1 MEAQYASV
9 WERNSDVIPDKIA
22 LICGNNEVTWKD
34 YDDRAARIASLL
46 SEAGLGDDSKVGL
59 YLHNSNEYLEAQYSV
74 FKIKGVPINV
84 NYRYKEEE
92 LVYLLDNSDS
102 EAVFYQGC
110 YAEQIKSIKD
120 KLPKVKLYI
129 QVDDGTNEVLSFA
142 KDYESSISTCNP
154 MDRIERSSSN
164 IYMLYTGGTTGM
176 PKGVM
181 YEHEGHL
188 TGMLNTAG
196 AWGLIPVQEKIDIDS
211 VAEEVKKLADEDRLP
226 VSIPACP
233 LMHGTGMWLGAI
245 IPHLVGGTVVTL
257 PQLGFDPDN
266 LLKEVERTHANNVVI
281 VGDAFAKPI
290 MDALDKAEAE
300 GNPYNLDSINTI
312 ISSGVMWSSE
322 VKQGLLKH
330 HDMVLVDA
338 MGSTEGGMG
347 SSRAS
352 RDNPAETAKFV
363 LNPGVIVITDDGE
376 IVEPGSDKMG
386 KIGTSG
392 LVPLGYFKDEKKSA
406 ETFKEFQGIRYS
418 FPGDYAKVEA
428 DGTIT
433 LLGRGSNC
441 INTAGEKVYPEEVE
455 EAIKRQDDIYDCL
468 VVGLQDDRFGQ
479 RVVAL
484 ASFQEGK
491 EIGEQDL
498 ISYTREHLAGYK
510 LPKQVLFVEEVMRA
524 PNGKATVSYTHLTL
538 PTNRE
543 V

>member
-1 MEAQYASV
+1 MEVQYASV
-9 WERNSDVIPDKIA
+9 WEKNSDVIPDKIA
-22 LICGNNEVTWKD
+22 LICGNNEVTWKE
-34 YDDRAARIASLL
+34 YDDRAARLASLL

-102 EAVFYQGC
+102 EAIFYQGC
-110 YAEQIKSIKD
+110 YAEQIKSIKG

-142 KDYESSISTCNP
+142 KDYESSISTFNP
-154 MDRIERSSSN
+154 MDRIERSSRN

-266 LLKEVERTHANNVVI
+266 LLKEVERTRANNVVI

-290 MDALDKAEAE
+290 MDALDKAEAD
-300 GNPYNLDSINTI
+300 GNPYNLESINTI

-330 HDMVLVDA
+330 HDMIRL
-338 MGSTEGGMG
+338 SLQ
-347 SSRAS
+347 RPIQNLYCLS
-352 RDNPAETAKFV
+352 RDLENHHQF
-363 LNPGVIVITDDGE
+363 
-376 IVEPGSDKMG
+376 
-386 KIGTSG
+386 
-392 LVPLGYFKDEKKSA
+392 
-406 ETFKEFQGIRYS
+406 
-418 FPGDYAKVEA
+418 
-428 DGTIT
+428 
-433 LLGRGSNC
+433 
-441 INTAGEKVYPEEVE
+441 
-455 EAIKRQDDIYDCL
+455 
-468 VVGLQDDRFGQ
+468 
-479 RVVAL
+479 
-484 ASFQEGK
+484 
-491 EIGEQDL
+491 
-498 ISYTREHLAGYK
+498 SYI
-510 LPKQVLFVEEVMRA
+510 
-524 PNGKATVSYTHLTL
+524 
-538 PTNRE
+538 
-543 V
+543 